1 MSVQAAQEAKQT
13 DGERQDREG
22 IDGGA
27 AGETESAETQEE
39 EKRERRNRAEGGKER
54 KTLHTSG
61 EEHRKP
67 GARACTG
74 EGEEPSLRSFRPLA
88 RQTALRSAQKSRAFC
103 SARSSLHLRTDPF
116 ARCHRT
122 LRSVRAG
129 GLYADAPVGTAAGD
143 YRGSRRTSRS
153 PYLTRTMRCRV

>member
-1 MSVQAAQEAKQT
+1 MSGVDGMEMSVQAAQEAKQT

-122 LRSVRAG
+122 LLAPFALAACMQMHPSAPPPVIIAARGVRVAR
-129 GLYADAPVGTAAGD
+129 PI
-143 YRGSRRTSRS
+143 
-153 PYLTRTMRCRV
+153 